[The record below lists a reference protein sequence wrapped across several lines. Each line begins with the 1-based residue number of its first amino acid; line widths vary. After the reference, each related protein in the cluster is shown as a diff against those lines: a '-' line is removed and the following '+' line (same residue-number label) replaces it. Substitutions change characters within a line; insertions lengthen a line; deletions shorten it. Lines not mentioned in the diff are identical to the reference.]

1 MPLGLQIGSHDT
13 HVLLWWAL
21 DPDKLSESAFTLV
34 AEMEHR
40 GGFASAISIW
50 ELGVKVQR
58 GKLDLGISIEE
69 FARRI
74 DKSAIVQLLPVTTAI
89 WLRSLELGWDHRDPA
104 DRVIVATA
112 LLLELPLATADDEI
126 RRFGGVNCVW

>member
-1 MPLGLQIGSHDT
+1 MIVLDT
-13 HVLLWWAL
+13 HALLWWTL
-21 DPDKLSESAFTLV
+21 DPSRLSPAAAASLSE
-34 AEMEHR
+34 MERR

-50 ELGVKVQR
+50 ELGIKIQR

-74 DKSAIVQLLPVTTAI
+74 ERSAVVELLPVDTAT
-89 WLRSLELGWDHRDPA
+89 WLRSLELAWEHRDPA

-112 LLLELPLATADDEI
+112 LRQGVPLMTADEEI
-126 RRFGGVNCVW
+126 RRFAGVTCIW

>member
-1 MPLGLQIGSHDT
+1 MILLDT

-21 DPDKLSESAFTLV
+21 DPGRLSSAAAASLQ
-34 AEMEHR
+34 AMERR

-50 ELGVKVQR
+50 ELGIKVQR

-74 DKSAIVQLLPVTTAI
+74 DKSGIVQLLPVTTAT
-89 WLRSLELGWDHRDPA
+89 WLRSLALPWDHRDPA
-104 DRVIVATA
+104 DRIIVATA
-112 LLLELPLATADDEI
+112 LLQDVPLLTADAEI
-126 RRFGGVNCVW
+126 QRFQGISCVW

>member
-1 MPLGLQIGSHDT
+1 VAGDVIVLDT
-13 HVLLWWAL
+13 HALLWWTL
-21 DPDKLSESAFTLV
+21 DPDRLSRAAASSV
-34 AEMEHR
+34 REMERR

-50 ELGVKVQR
+50 ELGVKIQR

-69 FARRI
+69 FTRRI
-74 DKSAIVQLLPVTTAI
+74 DETAIVQLLPVTTTT

-112 LLLELPLATADDEI
+112 VLQGVPLVTADAEI
-126 RRFGGVNCVW
+126 RRFSGVTCIW

>member
-1 MPLGLQIGSHDT
+1 VIVLDT
-13 HVLLWWAL
+13 HALLWWAL
-21 DPDKLSESAFTLV
+21 DPDRLSPAAAASV
-34 AEMEHR
+34 REMERR

-50 ELGVKVQR
+50 ELGIKIQR

-74 DKSAIVQLLPVTTAI
+74 DKSATVQLLAVDTAT
-89 WLRSLELGWDHRDPA
+89 WLRSLELPWDHRDPA

-112 LLLELPLATADDEI
+112 LLQGVPLITADAEI
-126 RRFGGVNCVW
+126 HRFDGIKCIW